1 MNIVLTGMPSS
12 GKTETAKTLKKLL
25 KDFVLIDTDE
35 KIIQKEK
42 MSVNEIFALKGE
54 EYFRQIETAVLKEV
68 LENDKQIISSGGG
81 IVKKDE
87 NVKLLKEKAVI
98 VYLKA
103 DINTLYERARKSSER
118 PLLNGGNLRE
128 KLETLYKDRKEKYEQ
143 AHIII
148 NTDRITPEKTAE
160 EIMEKINEYYKR

>member
-25 KDFVLIDTDE
+25 ENYTLIDTDE

-42 MSVNEIFALKGE
+42 MSVNEIFELKGE

-68 LENDKQIISSGGG
+68 LKNDNQIISSGGG

-87 NVKLLKEKAVI
+87 NIKLLKEKAVI
-98 VYLKA
+98 IYLKA
-103 DINTLYERARKSSER
+103 DIDVLFERARKSSER
-118 PLLNGGNLRE
+118 PLLNGGSIRE
-128 KLETLYKDRKEKYEQ
+128 KLEKLYKERKEKYEQ

-148 NTDRITPEKTAE
+148 DTGAMTPDKTAE
-160 EIMEKINEYYKR
+160 KIMERINEYYKR

>member
-148 NTDRITPEKTAE
+148 NTGAKTPEETAR
-160 EIMEKINEYYKR
+160 EILEKINEHN

>member
-12 GKTETAKTLKKLL
+12 GKTETAKALNKLIENYA
-25 KDFVLIDTDE
+25 LIDTDE

-54 EYFRQIETAVLKEV
+54 EYFRKIETAVLKEV
-68 LENDKQIISSGGG
+68 LENDNQIISSGGG
-81 IVKKDE
+81 IIKRDE

-98 VYLKA
+98 AYLKA

-128 KLETLYKDRKEKYEQ
+128 KLEKLYKERKEKYEQ

-148 NTDRITPEKTAE
+148 NTEEMTPYETAE
-160 EIMEKINEYYKR
+160 KIMEKINEYYKR